1 MHGQALRRI
10 IYPVIKAKQ
19 VNNMPEDNRCV
30 HVALPKGLYKE
41 YLGWGGV
48 LGKIK
53 VKFVEISVL
62 YVPSQTSS
70 FFWLRLLTFLT
81 Y

>member
-41 YLGWGGV
+41 YLGWGGARENQ
-48 LGKIK
+48 G
-53 VKFVEISVL
+53 EIC
-62 YVPSQTSS
+62 
-70 FFWLRLLTFLT
+70 
-81 Y
+81 